1 MRLRATR
8 EFRYNTRRLLAG
20 DEFTASRRDG
30 KVLVAIRKAT
40 AIRETADVPPPPPA
54 VAEQIGQ
61 AFGPLPSDELKAL
74 RQEYETRLG
83 KRPFPGWSAEQ
94 LREKIAAAN
103 QGG

>member
-1 MRLRATR
+1 MKLRAVKS
-8 EFRYNTRRLLAG
+8 FRYATRRLLAG
-20 DEFTASRRDG
+20 DEFTASNRDA
-30 KVLVAIRKAT
+30 KLLVAVRKAT
-40 AIRETADVPPPPPA
+40 VVREPADVPPPPPA
-54 VAEQIGQ
+54 VAQQIGQ
-61 AFGPLPSDELKAL
+61 TFGALPSDELKAL